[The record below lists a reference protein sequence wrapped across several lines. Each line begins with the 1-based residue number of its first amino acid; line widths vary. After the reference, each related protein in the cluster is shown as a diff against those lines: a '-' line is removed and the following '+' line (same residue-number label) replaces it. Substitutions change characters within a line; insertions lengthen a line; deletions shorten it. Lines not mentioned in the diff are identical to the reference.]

1 MARPYLIVLLLTLV
15 LAVCVAARRKPEQ
28 LACDA
33 DYYARAVM
41 TVKNLVR
48 HGRGQAPLRCPSGTV
63 DRWLY

>member
-41 TVKNLVR
+41 TVKNLAR
-48 HGRGQAPLRCPSGTV
+48 HGRGQAPLRCPARNAEG
-63 DRWLY
+63 WLL